1 MPEPDAIGPIDL
13 VVLEF
18 PAGTSGDATAAAI
31 VDLVDRGVVRL
42 YDILAVRRD
51 GDGATEVDLGATDGD
66 LDALAPLAGAR
77 SGLIGPDDLADA
89 ASVLDPGTVAV
100 VLLYENAWAA
110 PFVAAAHGEGGQLVV
125 SSRLTAQEIL
135 DALDAVEAG

>member
-1 MPEPDAIGPIDL
+1 MPETFGPIDL

-18 PAGTSGDATAAAI
+18 PAGTTADATAAAI

-51 GDGATEVDLGATDGD
+51 ADGAIELDLDALDGD

-77 SGLIGPDDLADA
+77 SGLIGPEDLADA
-89 ASVLDPGTVAV
+89 AAVLDPDTVAV
-100 VLLYENAWAA
+100 VLLYENAWAV